1 MTLCVLLGGYYSS
14 LTPTI
19 TKNWKDEFVKVRGR
33 DGVSMVTTRE
43 DDTPRFLL
51 TEDLVVII
59 GFNFDYLIHTDRE
72 VIHFL
77 DEFEVM
83 SLCILIELDQ
93 VKDIEINEYL
103 HKPESIVIPNLLG
116 LFDRLVIYNFIFPF

>member
-1 MTLCVLLGGYYSS
+1 
-14 LTPTI
+14 
-19 TKNWKDEFVKVRGR
+19 
-33 DGVSMVTTRE
+33 MVTTRE

-59 GFNFDYLIHTDRE
+59 GFNFDYLTHTDRE
-72 VIHFL
+72 VVHFL

-93 VKDIEINEYL
+93 VNDIEINEYL
-103 HKPESIVIPNLLG
+103 HKPETIVILNLLG
-116 LFDRLVIYNFIFPF
+116 LFDRVVIYNFIFPF